1 MGNWHGYFGI
11 EALSMTGAQKTTLL
25 TALRALGPAR
35 SETDWPPYLMQFRA
49 RLDNNAAL
57 FEARF
62 NDANLTVAALKQFLA
77 DAFGV
82 PVANI
87 TNVNTSATFAVR
99 PSPLV
104 TLRYTGTDR
113 LRVVLF
119 AGVGAAWAE
128 SREECAAY
136 LAANRA
142 AWEPA
147 QP

>member
-25 TALRALGPAR
+25 AALRALGPTRA
-35 SETDWPPYLMQFRA
+35 ETDWPPYLMQFRP

-62 NDANLTVAALKQFLA
+62 NEDNLTVAALKQFLA
-77 DAFGV
+77 DAFSI

-87 TNVNTSATFAVR
+87 SNVNTSATFAVK
-99 PSPLV
+99 PSPIV
-104 TLRYTGTDR
+104 TLRSASTDR

-119 AGVGAAWAE
+119 ADVDATWAE

-147 QP
+147 SP

>member
-1 MGNWHGYFGI
+1 MGTWHGYFGI

-25 TALRALGPAR
+25 TALRALGPTR
-35 SETDWPPYLMQFRA
+35 EETDWPPFLMQFRP
-49 RLDNNAAL
+49 RLDNNAAI

-77 DAFGV
+77 DAFAV

-87 TNVNTSATFAVR
+87 SNVNTSVTFAR
-99 PSPLV
+99 LPSPIV
-104 TLRYTGTDR
+104 TLRSASTDR

-119 AGVGAAWAE
+119 AGVGATWAE

>member
-1 MGNWHGYFGI
+1 MASWHGYFGI
-11 EALSMTGAQKTTLL
+11 EALSMTGAQKATLL
-25 TALRALGPAR
+25 TALQALGPSRAD
-35 SETDWPPYLMQFRA
+35 TDWPPFLMQFRP

-62 NDANLTVAALKQFLA
+62 NEDNLTVAALKQFLA
-77 DAFGV
+77 DAFGI

-87 TNVNTSATFAVR
+87 SNVNTSATFASK
-99 PSPLV
+99 PSPIV
-104 TLRYTGTDR
+104 TLRSASTDR

-119 AGVGAAWAE
+119 GGVGAAWAD

-136 LAANRA
+136 LAANRV